1 MNCLDFLSE
10 PPKNYIFQKG
20 QNKTHFGGTLFFI
33 YIFIMALISLAYI
46 IDYCLNEKYL
56 VEYSK
61 VNNIGTAESR
71 NEFNEDPE
79 LNPLLDFELNIT
91 DQKGNNLSE
100 RFVFYDIDSQKFISR
115 DVKKITKKVSNFNI
129 YIFYKCEDS
138 NCTKN
143 EEDYTYFTYYI
154 NLIYPSFIFQHQNDS
169 SPIRSYNISKYINYC
184 FGFNFLTGY
193 TLNWKVV
200 KYKSVKGISR
210 LWDYLINKKNEYI
223 TGYFSSS
230 YFNIM
235 DNSELLKIN
244 GSNYKLIS
252 IIKSFNSH
260 NDYEE
265 YKRKKIGIL
274 DVISKIGALFSTFKF
289 LFSLCYKYYSKNFD
303 NYKILEDILFNKM
316 NKSFK
321 KEDTKNIELISNK
334 KDFGYLEEN
343 NPIENK
349 ISINDSDN
357 NENEVLND
365 NNSKHLKYPKK
376 IGFFQ
381 FFINNLNIR
390 NCIKTKEQDIIT
402 TCNKILLKYF
412 SIENILFNQMKLENL
427 YKDYKW
433 NNPKLSE
440 INNNLIIKLTNLL
453 ELT

>member
-1 MNCLDFLSE
+1 M
-10 PPKNYIFQKG
+10 
-20 QNKTHFGGTLFFI
+20 
-33 YIFIMALISLAYI
+33 
-46 IDYCLNEKYL
+46 
-56 VEYSK
+56 
-61 VNNIGTAESR
+61 R
-71 NEFNEDPE
+71 
-79 LNPLLDFELNIT
+79 
-91 DQKGNNLSE
+91 
-100 RFVFYDIDSQKFISR
+100 RFKLY
-115 DVKKITKKVSNFNI
+115 KKRI
-129 YIFYKCEDS
+129 
-138 NCTKN
+138 
-143 EEDYTYFTYYI
+143 TYFTYYI

-200 KYKSVKGISR
+200 KYKNVKGISR

-289 LFSLCYKYYSKNFD
+289 FFSLCYKYYSKNFD

-349 ISINDSDN
+349 ISINDSEN

-412 SIENILFNQMKLENL
+412 LLKIFFF
-427 YKDYKW
+427 
-433 NNPKLSE
+433 
-440 INNNLIIKLTNLL
+440 IK
-453 ELT
+453 